1 MIKFVQNKNMLKKN
15 ILPLLI
21 AIAILILSL
30 TDSDSFNK
38 INLTHFPHADKIV
51 HLIMY
56 FTLMLSLIYGNRTLL
71 VRFNSFIV
79 LSMIP
84 LIYGVIIEILQKYLT
99 SNRSGEL
106 LDAVFDLIGILLAI
120 PVWLLLKKLFA
131 SALK

>member
-1 MIKFVQNKNMLKKN
+1 MLKKN
-15 ILPLLI
+15 ILPLFI
-21 AIAILILSL
+21 ALAILILSL
-30 TDSDSFNK
+30 ADPGSFNK
-38 INLTHFPHADKIV
+38 INLTHFPHADKVV

-71 VRFNSFIV
+71 LRFSNFII

-84 LIYGVIIEILQKYLT
+84 LLYGITIEILQKYLT

-120 PVWLLLKKLFA
+120 PVWLLLNKLF
-131 SALK
+131 SSFLK